1 MLHTIQADIDVD
13 EIYYARQDLEK
24 FFTDLVD

>member
-13 EIYYARQDLEK
+13 EIYYDRQDLEK